1 MERFETAPDRRPR
14 VRAPFLVAAA
24 AVGLAA
30 LAVGN
35 QVLAKRAQRRHP
47 PKGAFLEVDGVRLHY
62 LEAGSGEPV
71 VLIHGNGVTA
81 EDWVVSGL
89 FAHLVAD
96 HRVIAIDRPGF
107 GYSSRPRSRIWTAAA
122 QAAVLA
128 QALDRLGATHAT
140 VIGHSWGTLVAL
152 RLALH
157 RPDLVAGLG
166 LISGYYWPTPR
177 LDVPLMSGP
186 AIPIL
191 GDVIRFTVSPPL
203 GRVMAPLIFKQLFSP
218 SKVPAAFKAG
228 FATSMSLRPA
238 QIRAS
243 AEDTALMPLEAAA
256 LAKRYGELS
265 CPIILMAGDGDKIV
279 SSKHQSA
286 KLAKAFGC
294 ELHIVRGAGHM
305 VHHVALTEVIGVLE
319 ELASSVQ
326 ADLEAPSTP
335 SHRSVDEPFAA

>member
-1 MERFETAPDRRPR
+1 
-14 VRAPFLVAAA
+14 VAAA

-35 QVLAKRAQRRHP
+35 QVLAKRAERRHP

-81 EDWVVSGL
+81 EDWVVSGF
-89 FAHLVAD
+89 FARLVAD

-122 QAAVLA
+122 QAGVLA
-128 QALDRLGATHAT
+128 QALDRLGVTHAT
-140 VIGHSWGTLVAL
+140 IIGHSWGTLVAL
-152 RLALH
+152 RLALQ

-203 GRVMAPLIFKQLFSP
+203 GRLMAPLIFKQLFSP
-218 SKVPAAFKAG
+218 SKVTESFKAG
-228 FATSMSLRPA
+228 FATSMALRPS

-243 AEDTALMPLEAAA
+243 AEDTALMPLEAFA
-256 LAKRYGELS
+256 LAQRYRQVT
-265 CPIILMAGDGDKIV
+265 CPIVLIAGDGDKIA
-279 SSKHQSA
+279 SYRRQSA
-286 KLAKAFGC
+286 KLASGLGS
-294 ELHIVRGAGHM
+294 ELHTARGAGHM
-305 VHHVALTEVIGVLE
+305 VHHVALPVVAAALNALVSPSEADAEPPSPATHPPHDQRVAV
-319 ELASSVQ
+319 SVG
-326 ADLEAPSTP
+326 
-335 SHRSVDEPFAA
+335 